1 MPINNCTNDD
11 YGETYNI
18 DFMKKCQLSIEDYTQ
33 TGPFIGTGSLNC
45 TDPKILHSQASAN
58 FNNLGIEKIS
68 IFTYASNHN
77 YENESLS
84 IFNWVEAP
92 YFLKRKCFTMIIPED
107 IIHEGIAKIS
117 ITSNQLSVQIHIH
130 ELGLFNTDMTG
141 ASIKTSY
148 SDLVEAYLSH
158 EVLYLLGYDGK
169 PCNGDSDFRLDLCRQ
184 QYIYEVH

>member
-1 MPINNCTNDD
+1 MP
-11 YGETYNI
+11 
-18 DFMKKCQLSIEDYTQ
+18 FSKKTRLY
-33 TGPFIGTGSLNC
+33 
-45 TDPKILHSQASAN
+45 SQASAN

-148 SDLVEAYLSH
+148 RWHSLRKEQKKHFKSTSYF
-158 EVLYLLGYDGK
+158 LLTCFNAHNCFGAIGTT
-169 PCNGDSDFRLDLCRQ
+169 
-184 QYIYEVH
+184 